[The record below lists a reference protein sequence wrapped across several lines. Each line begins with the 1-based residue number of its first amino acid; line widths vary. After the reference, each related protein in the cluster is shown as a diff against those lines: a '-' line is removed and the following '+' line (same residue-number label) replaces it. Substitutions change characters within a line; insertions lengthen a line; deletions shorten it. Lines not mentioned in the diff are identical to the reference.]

1 MAKKYDLA
9 VKTGSYTDSSG
20 QEKGRYENIG
30 VIMEGRDGGEYMML
44 KRTFNP
50 AGVPVQDGRDSILVS
65 MFKPKGDTSEH
76 QTTKANGYQP
86 QGEAPAIDDE
96 ISF

>member
-76 QTTKANGYQP
+76 QQAKANGYQP
-86 QGEAPAIDDE
+86 QGVAPAIDDE
-96 ISF
+96 IPF